1 MVEFH
6 PLVFSLSKLAVSAME
21 RVFRASVT
29 VTGGEHLP
37 EGVLIFAVNHF
48 TRLETIFLPYEFYK
62 LTGKPVMSL
71 AYHGFFAG
79 TLGSYLERMGAVS
92 TADPNRD
99 TIIIRSL
106 LMGIHPWMIFPE
118 GSMIKDKKIVER
130 GKFFV
135 YTTTG
140 SKRPPHTGAAVLALR
155 TEFYRQRLHHL
166 KITDPALLQEQLKFF
181 DLSSVEKVSERETFL
196 VPVNVSYYP
205 IRSRDNVLRKLAAS
219 FIRDIPEQILEELQT
234 EGTMLLSGVDINIA
248 IGKPLAV
255 RPWLEHQLIRDDIIA
270 PRLIMP
276 DDPIPSRPL
285 LRRIAGKLTM
295 HLMASVY
302 GLTTINFDHLAA
314 YLLKYYPSTRLR
326 VFDLAQRVYVAA
338 EEVTRLK
345 GLRFHDALRKDQST
359 QFCSQYQRALA
370 DFLAVAEKSGVV
382 KVNGEK
388 LRKKQRKMTRL
399 LTPFAVRR
407 ENPYLVIL
415 HEVEYLG
422 RLTRR
427 LCRIAWR
434 PGWLIGRRLRRQL
447 CRIDQEQFAADYLA
461 HRREG
466 ESKPPEIG
474 APFLLTSF
482 RRRFG
487 VLLVHGYLAAPE
499 EVRPLAEFLHRRGC
513 TVYAVRLPGHG
524 TSPDDLAGRTWE
536 EWLASVERGYLIL
549 ANTCRNVILGGF
561 SMGAGLVFLA
571 AAGRLPKVRA
581 VFGINPPVRLRK
593 RSAKLVPA
601 VALWDKLVERIATS
615 QEHARF
621 VPNDPEN
628 PDINYTR
635 NPLSS
640 LNELMELMDR
650 VAERLKEVS
659 VPALVIQGSEDP
671 VVHPEGSE
679 ELYQKL
685 GAAQK
690 ELAVFPS
697 ARHVIIRGDDS
708 ERIHARVWDF
718 VREVRA

>member
-6 PLVFSLSKLAVSAME
+6 PLVFSLSRLAVSALE

-29 VTGGEHLP
+29 VTGSEHLP
-37 EGVLIFAVNHF
+37 HGVLIFAVNHF

-71 AYHGFFAG
+71 AYHGLFGGALG
-79 TLGSYLERMGAVS
+79 TYLERMGAVS

-106 LMGIHPWMIFPE
+106 LMGNHPWLIFPE

-130 GKFFV
+130 GKFLV
-135 YTTTG
+135 YSTTG
-140 SKRPPHTGAAVLALR
+140 SRRPPHTGAAVLALR

-166 KITDPALLQEQLKFF
+166 RNNDPGLLQKQLAVFG
-181 DLSSVEKVSERETFL
+181 LALPEEVSELETFL

-205 IRSRDNVLRKLAAS
+205 LRSRENVLQKLAAS
-219 FIRDIPEQILEELQT
+219 FIKDIPEQVLEELQT
-234 EGTMLLSGVDINIA
+234 EGTMLLSGVDIDVA
-248 IGKPLAV
+248 VGEPLAV
-255 RPWLEHQLIRDDIIA
+255 RPWLENHLIRDDIIR
-270 PRLIMP
+270 PHHIMP

-295 HLMASVY
+295 RLMASVY

-314 YLLKYYPSTRLR
+314 YLLKYYPSTRLK

-338 EEVTRLK
+338 EEVVRLK
-345 GLRFHDALRKDQST
+345 GLRFHAALRKDQSL

-382 KVNGEK
+382 KVKGEE
-388 LRKKQRKMTRL
+388 LRKKQRKMTKL

-415 HEVEYLG
+415 NEVEYLG

-447 CRIDQEQFAADYLA
+447 CRLDQEQFAADYLTY
-461 HRREG
+461 RREG
-466 ESKPPEIG
+466 ESKAPEIG
-474 APFLLTSF
+474 APFLLKCF
-482 RRRFG
+482 RRRIG
-487 VLLVHGYLAAPE
+487 VVLVHGYLAAPE
-499 EVRPLAEFLHRRGC
+499 EVRPLAESLHRHGC
-513 TVYAVRLPGHG
+513 NIYAVRLPGHG

-536 EWLASVERGYLIL
+536 QWLASVERGYLIL

-571 AAGRLPKVRA
+571 AAGRLPKVRG

-601 VALWDKLVERIATS
+601 VVLWNKLVERIGS
-615 QEHARF
+615 SPEQSHF

-628 PDINYTR
+628 PHINYTR
-635 NPLSS
+635 NPVNS
-640 LNELMELMDR
+640 LRELMELMER
-650 VAERLKEVS
+650 ASERLKEIT
-659 VPALVIQGSEDP
+659 VPALVIQGSDDP

-685 GAAQK
+685 GATDK
-690 ELAVFPS
+690 ELAIFPS
-697 ARHVIIRGDDS
+697 ARHVMIRGDDS
-708 ERIHARVWDF
+708 ERIFSRVWDF
-718 VREVRA
+718 VRQRM

>member
-29 VTGGEHLP
+29 VTGAEHLP
-37 EGVLIFAVNHF
+37 QGVLIFAVNHF
-48 TRLETIFLPYEFYK
+48 TRLETIFLPYELYK

-71 AYHGFFAG
+71 AYHGFFGG
-79 TLGSYLERMGAVS
+79 TLGSYLDRMGAVS

-106 LMGIHPWMIFPE
+106 LMGNHPWMIFPE
-118 GSMIKDKKIVER
+118 GSMIKDKKILER
-130 GKFFV
+130 GKFLV

-140 SKRPPHTGAAVLALR
+140 SRRPPHTGAAVLALR

-166 KITDPALLQEQLKFF
+166 RNTDPALLREQLAVF
-181 DLSSVEKVSERETFL
+181 DLSSVEEVSELATFL

-205 IRSRDNVLRKLAAS
+205 LRSRENVLQKLAAS
-219 FIRDIPEQILEELQT
+219 LIRDIPEPILEELQT
-234 EGTMLLSGVDINIA
+234 EGTMLLSGVDIDIS

-255 RPWLEHQLIRDDIIA
+255 RPWLEDRLIREDIVT
-270 PRLIMP
+270 PRQIMP

-295 HLMASVY
+295 RLMASVY

-326 VFDLAQRVYVAA
+326 VFDLAQRIYVAA
-338 EEVTRLK
+338 EEVTRLA
-345 GLRFHDALRKDQST
+345 GLRFHEALRKDQST
-359 QFCSQYQRALA
+359 QFCTQYHRMLA
-370 DFLAVAEKSGVV
+370 DFLALAEKSGVV
-382 KVNGEK
+382 KIKGEK

-415 HEVEYLG
+415 NEVEYLG

-447 CRIDQEQFAADYLA
+447 CRVDRDQFAADYVA
-461 HRREG
+461 YRREG

-474 APFLLTSF
+474 APFLLKSF
-482 RRRFG
+482 RRRIG
-487 VLLVHGYLAAPE
+487 VLLVHGYMAAPE
-499 EVRPLAEFLHRRGC
+499 EVRPLAEFLHRHGC
-513 TVYAVRLPGHG
+513 TVYAARLRGHG
-524 TSPDDLAGRTWE
+524 TSPDDLAGRSWE

-549 ANTCRNVILGGF
+549 ANTCRNVMLGGF
-561 SMGAGLVFLA
+561 SMGAGLAFLM
-571 AAGRLPKVRA
+571 AAGNLPKVRA
-581 VFGINPPVRLRK
+581 VFGINPPARLRK

-601 VALWDKLVERIATS
+601 VALWHRLVERIANNRD
-615 QEHARF
+615 HPRF
-621 VPNDPEN
+621 VPNDPEH
-628 PDINYTR
+628 PEINYTR

-640 LNELMELMDR
+640 LNELMELMDL
-650 VAERLKEVS
+650 VSERLKEIS
-659 VPALVIQGSEDP
+659 IPSLVIQGSDDP

-685 GAAQK
+685 GAGEK

-697 ARHVIIRGDDS
+697 ARHVIIRGDGS
-708 ERIHARVWDF
+708 ERIFARVRDF
-718 VREVRA
+718 IRERM